1 MRLSALERDDGN
13 ELRLALWHG
22 IEPVAAEEVF
32 ANPGLSPVRDVGI
45 IAFAALGPVRPV
57 GVKIKF
63 RASCSIIS
71 SDSAFP
77 LDILEEVYDSPPG
90 NQEERSMGRQ
100 QDLLQGTLDMLI
112 LRVLSVEPMHGWGIS
127 LRVEQMSGN
136 VLLVQQGS
144 LYPAME
150 RLGRK
155 GWVISEVRTTEN
167 NRTARYYSL
176 TRTGKKQLE
185 SEARNWSRLSVAVN
199 RVMEQA

>member
-1 MRLSALERDDGN
+1 MEHFSLE
-13 ELRLALWHG
+13 L
-22 IEPVAAEEVF
+22 
-32 ANPGLSPVRDVGI
+32 
-45 IAFAALGPVRPV
+45 
-57 GVKIKF
+57 
-63 RASCSIIS
+63 
-71 SDSAFP
+71 
-77 LDILEEVYDSPPG
+77 LEETP
-90 NQEERSMGRQ
+90 MGRQ

-127 LRVEQMSGN
+127 LRVEQMSGK

-155 GWVISEVRTTEN
+155 GWVTSEVHTTEN

-176 TRTGKKQLE
+176 TRAGKKQLE
-185 SEARNWSRLSVAVN
+185 SEARNWSRLSAAVN